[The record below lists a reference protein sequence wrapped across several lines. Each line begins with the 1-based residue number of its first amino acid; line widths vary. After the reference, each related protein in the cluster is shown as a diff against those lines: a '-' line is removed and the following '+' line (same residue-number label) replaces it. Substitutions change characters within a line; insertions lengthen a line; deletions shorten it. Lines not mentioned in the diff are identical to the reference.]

1 MKKFALQ
8 GHELVPTHIILTSEE
23 VKKVLE
29 EYGVN
34 AAQLPKI
41 HISDPVIKD
50 MENVVVGDIIK
61 IVRESPTAKQSIFY
75 RLVID

>member
-8 GHELVPTHIILTSEE
+8 DHELVPTHIILISEE
-23 VKKVLE
+23 KEKVLE
-29 EYGVN
+29 EYGVG

-50 MENVVVGDIIK
+50 MEEVVVGDIIK

>member
-8 GHELVPTHIILTSEE
+8 DHELVPTHVVLTSEE
-23 VKKVLE
+23 EGKVLK
-29 EYGVN
+29 EYGVE

-50 MENVVVGDIIK
+50 MEGVVVGDVIK

-75 RLVID
+75 RLVIN